1 MSEEGERMTKNSAF
15 SSAVPFTKMS
25 GSGNDFILIDNR
37 GGRVREEASVDF
49 VTAVCRRKLSIG
61 ADGVIFI
68 ENASK
73 ADFRWRFYNS
83 DGSLAEMCGNGARCA
98 ARFAWLKGI
107 AGRRSCFETLAGT
120 ISAQVVGDRVRVK
133 LTDPT
138 DITRNVAVDTGQQRF
153 VVDSLNTGVPHV
165 VVAVGDTET
174 VDVVSVG
181 RAIRN
186 HETFAPAGT
195 NVNFVSIRPDG
206 RMDIRTYE
214 RGVEN
219 ETLAC
224 GTGAVAAALSAYLR
238 GEAQSPVTLV
248 PRGGAELTVF
258 FEVCENGFRNVL
270 LEGDAR
276 VVYEGL
282 VTTEAAAY

>member
-1 MSEEGERMTKNSAF
+1 VQGEPRVKESAF
-15 SSAVPFTKMS
+15 CIAVPFTKMS

-37 GGRVREEASVDF
+37 GGRVRQEASADF

-68 ENASK
+68 ENARK

-107 AGRRSCFETLAGT
+107 AGRRSRFETLAGT

-138 DITRNVAVDTGQQRF
+138 DIAKDVAVDTGQERF

-165 VVAVGDTET
+165 VVAVGDIES
-174 VDVVSVG
+174 VDVVSLG

-186 HETFAPAGT
+186 HERFAPAGT

-224 GTGAVAAALSAYLR
+224 GTGAVAAALSAHLR
-238 GEAQSPVTLV
+238 GAARPPVTLV

-258 FEVCENGFRNVL
+258 FEPYENGFRNVL

-282 VTTEAAAY
+282 ITPEAAAY